1 MKKFFIFLA
10 VFALIGVAAVAA
22 VATGE
27 YIEEKVEFVFVSDT
41 HLYAESRLTE
51 ESYSVISN
59 QSKAIHFS
67 EAVMESFADEVIS
80 SGIKYLLITG
90 DLTEQGD
97 EASHLRYAEIL
108 KKIADSGTEIFVIN
122 GNHDVPTS
130 YGNIASGITQERFRE
145 IYAPYGYEGALSTF
159 PGTLSYTAD
168 LGKYYRIIAIDNIAY
183 YIDEEGNRKEE
194 LSPLHEEW
202 VTGQVKAA
210 LADGRQP
217 VLMCHKPFM
226 NHLPDVAG
234 LLDSQDMVKKY
245 LSLAEQYADLGANF
259 VFTGHMHTQ
268 DVKMITTAQGN
279 EFFDVG
285 ISSTVCFPAA
295 YRKVKITANDLKID
309 TVYIDDVNPSYL
321 PVYAT
326 EQERTFLAEKG
337 YHVYVENHFDGYIG
351 NVIANLG
358 SENGYFGEYLQG
370 DGVFAKILNIVIPD
384 AALKTLLSPLYI
396 SDENDGEV
404 SLERIVNNFNAS
416 LPSSDYVYGA
426 DVIKAVLK
434 NILAGDENMGETG
447 ELELLNYIVYGIIYN
462 LDECSAKLQEA
473 FPDAPVIDID
483 VEKLFAEGKLECY
496 ESNLVPFVI
505 KVFNSSGTLG
515 DALNIIKNDFSA
527 VKNFSFVIDSLT
539 SGYLAGVTD
548 YFGVYDIDVK
558 GLLEAVYNRYA
569 YEMKKDP
576 YPSDNFFYVKIN
588 NRV

>member
-194 LSPLHEEW
+194 LS
-202 VTGQVKAA
+202 
-210 LADGRQP
+210 
-217 VLMCHKPFM
+217 
-226 NHLPDVAG
+226 
-234 LLDSQDMVKKY
+234 
-245 LSLAEQYADLGANF
+245 
-259 VFTGHMHTQ
+259 
-268 DVKMITTAQGN
+268 
-279 EFFDVG
+279 G
-285 ISSTVCFPAA
+285 ISRRQT
-295 YRKVKITANDLKID
+295 T
-309 TVYIDDVNPSYL
+309 
-321 PVYAT
+321 
-326 EQERTFLAEKG
+326 RT
-337 YHVYVENHFDGYIG
+337 YV
-351 NVIANLG
+351 
-358 SENGYFGEYLQG
+358 S
-370 DGVFAKILNIVIPD
+370 
-384 AALKTLLSPLYI
+384 
-396 SDENDGEV
+396 
-404 SLERIVNNFNAS
+404 
-416 LPSSDYVYGA
+416 
-426 DVIKAVLK
+426 
-434 NILAGDENMGETG
+434 
-447 ELELLNYIVYGIIYN
+447 
-462 LDECSAKLQEA
+462 
-473 FPDAPVIDID
+473 
-483 VEKLFAEGKLECY
+483 
-496 ESNLVPFVI
+496 
-505 KVFNSSGTLG
+505 
-515 DALNIIKNDFSA
+515 
-527 VKNFSFVIDSLT
+527 
-539 SGYLAGVTD
+539 
-548 YFGVYDIDVK
+548 
-558 GLLEAVYNRYA
+558 
-569 YEMKKDP
+569 
-576 YPSDNFFYVKIN
+576 
-588 NRV
+588 